1 MYPTFSDLLYDLIGI
16 QIPLP
21 IQMFGLMVAISF
33 LVGNY
38 IIGLELKRKY
48 AEGLLST
55 HTTTVIE
62 GLPVTKME
70 LLSNAIF
77 GFIIGFNPVG
87 CFFFG
92 YPADF
97 SDHYNSF
104 CFRVDHEPFQAVDEV
119 CAVNRITTNADRSWL
134 T

>member
-48 AEGLLST
+48 SDKTRFL
-55 HTTTVIE
+55 I
-62 GLPVTKME
+62 
-70 LLSNAIF
+70 
-77 GFIIGFNPVG
+77 
-87 CFFFG
+87 
-92 YPADF
+92 PA
-97 SDHYNSF
+97 S
-104 CFRVDHEPFQAVDEV
+104 V
-119 CAVNRITTNADRSWL
+119 
-134 T
+134 